1 MKASI
6 QNDITKKEEKTKK
19 IQIKETS
26 QEEKKAIKLRE
37 LTA

>member
-1 MKASI
+1 MKTSI

-19 IQIKETS
+19 TTIKETS

-37 LTA
+37 LIA